1 MYSSNRHTQQLTEC
15 LYWFSDLW
23 SEGYYDKERGQVEA
37 NKTVSTCKI
46 VKQKQ
51 VLIAYSEQCQI
62 CDPQRREFSFRTRDE
77 ASGTQSF
84 MWQKFYYSE
93 KGMEKTSDI
102 DL

>member
-1 MYSSNRHTQQLTEC
+1 MYSSNRHTQKRTEC

-51 VLIAYSEQCQI
+51 VLIAYSKQCQI
-62 CDPQRREFSFRTRDE
+62 CDPPRREFSLRARDE

-93 KGMEKTSDI
+93 EGMEKTSDI